1 MEIDKERLD
10 QLIFGISISSG
21 PPVYILY
28 SPDSNDFY
36 TTLNLHPRSPAD
48 EIVFV
53 YDMSYRISHR
63 WDSLSTEVKSTI
75 SNFKPLAQI
84 REEKLGDLLK

>member
-10 QLIFGISISSG
+10 QLIFGISISRG
-21 PPVYILY
+21 PTVYILY
-28 SPDSNDFY
+28 SPESKDFY
-36 TTLNLHPRSPAD
+36 TSLYFYPRNQAD

-84 REEKLGDLLK
+84 REDKLGDLLK